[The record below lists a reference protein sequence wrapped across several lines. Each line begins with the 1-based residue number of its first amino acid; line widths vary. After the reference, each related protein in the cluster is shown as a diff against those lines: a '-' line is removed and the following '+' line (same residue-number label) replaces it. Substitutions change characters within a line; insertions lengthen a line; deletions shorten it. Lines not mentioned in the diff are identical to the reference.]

1 MQCTLTALLE
11 FWVCS
16 HDPISI
22 QFTIGDDKH
31 QKNVGH
37 KRTDF
42 NLRNLCHYTIDNK
55 NTCYFETN
63 ASLGD
68 FIFIFFLSFT
78 FQSSKFKYISS
89 SQFCWTRMTAQM
101 IEYYQLNCHNYPS
114 KFYCIFYLVWVPIG
128 EKGGRC
134 QMSPKTDR
142 FFVEMFHNC
151 GFKEWIFFWKIWNC
165 ELY

>member
-1 MQCTLTALLE
+1 MIQFLWDFPCVTILSFFTKKLLSKNLMRLYEYFEIRKKSNNRGTWPVQCTLTALLE

-42 NLRNLCHYTIDNK
+42 YLRNLCHYTIDNK

-68 FIFIFFLSFT
+68 FICIFFLSIT
-78 FQSSKFKYISS
+78 FLSSMFKYSS
-89 SQFCWTRMTAQM
+89 S
-101 IEYYQLNCHNYPS
+101 
-114 KFYCIFYLVWVPIG
+114 
-128 EKGGRC
+128 
-134 QMSPKTDR
+134 
-142 FFVEMFHNC
+142 
-151 GFKEWIFFWKIWNC
+151 
-165 ELY
+165 

>member
-68 FIFIFFLSFT
+68 FICNFFPVLKVELSKDPLYHVKT
-78 FQSSKFKYISS
+78 VRK
-89 SQFCWTRMTAQM
+89 RMSLYKWPLYDLFWPFFAICMSNFHKTEALTV
-101 IEYYQLNCHNYPS
+101 IL
-114 KFYCIFYLVWVPIG
+114 
-128 EKGGRC
+128 RC
-134 QMSPKTDR
+134 LT
-142 FFVEMFHNC
+142 V
-151 GFKEWIFFWKIWNC
+151 
-165 ELY
+165 LT